1 MKHAF
6 TLFFARP
13 RNFFPLRFC
22 PNCCNLLYFVNEL
35 PAAPVARKAR
45 HLRLSFSTRPKNSSF
60 SRFFSP
66 KSARNRSPSG
76 VSLFRTAASAGAGPS
91 RSPPFSLA
99 ARSGAAYPEIR
110 RQANLS
116 VPLLASLLPMPAQPS
131 VPLFFRWRRE
141 ASPRIQKIRRQ
152 ANLPASPYP
161 FRFSLSLPRV
171 RAPPSAPRH
180 FRWRR
185 EASPRIQKIRRQANL
200 PALVGE
206 DCQGGGRP
214 PP

>member
-1 MKHAF
+1 MEHRRNASSPLLRGAFLPLKHAF
-6 TLFFARP
+6 TLFFARSG
-13 RNFFPLRFC
+13 NFFPLRFC

-66 KSARNRSPSG
+66 KSARSRSPSG

-91 RSPPFSLA
+91 RSPPLSLA
-99 ARSGAAYPEIR
+99 ARSVAAYPE
-110 RQANLS
+110 
-116 VPLLASLLPMPAQPS
+116 
-131 VPLFFRWRRE
+131 
-141 ASPRIQKIRRQ
+141 IRRQ

-161 FRFSLSLPRV
+161 FHFSLSLPRV
-171 RAPPSAPRH
+171 LAPPSAPRP

-214 PP
+214 PLSHS